1 MLDFHATELQR
12 SVSAEGMGVISQS
25 KSLSHAQ
32 MLRGEV
38 GRGKDCSAL
47 CLFSPP
53 TFVSCLLSIFS
64 NMPAPYLLLS
74 NPPHGEIDV
83 SLIAGSFGFTAAEA
97 RMRANFPAPEIWF
110 ADTDLDALKRTGGAL
125 MKGGAKVRIIKGSM
139 LSAIPPTDHMTS
151 FAFNPDGFAVQLRS
165 DSTFSAAYDAR
176 LIIVSSRPKAN
187 PKIAIERPK
196 PQLDHSS
203 SPKLKGRS
211 SVGGIITTDPNDD
224 ATARV
229 DGYSGEIDPW
239 FLDLYFIVQSKVRR
253 LRARTGKVDYS
264 GLGTDLKPV
273 AKQNHAEFLNR
284 ITAQFTRVAVD
295 ERLVDVPPPRPSM
308 ISGKGLPVILES
320 IDPALKNVKM
330 EDLQSRLVFLS
341 LL

>member
-1 MLDFHATELQR
+1 
-12 SVSAEGMGVISQS
+12 
-25 KSLSHAQ
+25 

-47 CLFSPP
+47 G
-53 TFVSCLLSIFS
+53 LLSPTTFISSRSSVFS
-64 NMPAPYLLLS
+64 DMPAPYLLLS

-83 SLIAGSFGFTAAEA
+83 ALVAPSFGFTAAEA

-125 MKGGAKVRIIKGSM
+125 VKGGVKVRIIKGSM
-139 LSAIPPTDHMTS
+139 LCAIPPANHMTS
-151 FAFNPDGFAVQLRS
+151 FAFHPDRLTVQLQS
-165 DSTFSAAYDAR
+165 DSSFSAAYDAR

-187 PKIAIERPK
+187 PTITTERPT
-196 PQLDHSS
+196 PQ
-203 SPKLKGRS
+203 R
-211 SVGGIITTDPNDD
+211 GIVATDLRGQ
-224 ATARV
+224 ATAGV
-229 DGYSGEIDPW
+229 DAHSGAMDPW

-264 GLGTDLKPV
+264 GLGPDLKPV
-273 AKQNHAEFLNR
+273 AKLNHAELLSR
-284 ITAQFTRVAVD
+284 IKAQFTKAAFD
-295 ERLVDVPPPRPSM
+295 ERLVDVPAPKRSM

-320 IDPALKNVKM
+320 IDPALKNITI

>member
-1 MLDFHATELQR
+1 
-12 SVSAEGMGVISQS
+12 
-25 KSLSHAQ
+25 
-32 MLRGEV
+32 
-38 GRGKDCSAL
+38 
-47 CLFSPP
+47 
-53 TFVSCLLSIFS
+53 
-64 NMPAPYLLLS
+64 MPATYLLLS

-83 SLIAGSFGFTAAEA
+83 AVIAGSFGFTAAEA

-110 ADTDLDALKRTGGAL
+110 AGTDLDALKRTGGAL

-139 LSAIPPTDHMTS
+139 LCAIPPADHVTS
-151 FAFNPDGFAVQLRS
+151 FAFDPERFAVQLQS
-165 DSTFSAAYDAR
+165 DNSFSVAYDAR

-187 PKIAIERPK
+187 PTITIERPT
-196 PQLDHSS
+196 PQ
-203 SPKLKGRS
+203 R
-211 SVGGIITTDPNDD
+211 GILSTDAHAQ
-224 ATARV
+224 ATAGV
-229 DGYSGEIDPW
+229 DRYRGESDPW

-273 AKQNHAEFLNR
+273 AKHNHAELLNR
-284 ITAQFTRVAVD
+284 IRARFTKAAFD
-295 ERLVDVPPPRPSM
+295 ERLVDVPAPKPSM

-320 IDPALKNVKM
+320 IDPALKNLRI

>member
-1 MLDFHATELQR
+1 
-12 SVSAEGMGVISQS
+12 
-25 KSLSHAQ
+25 

-38 GRGKDCSAL
+38 GRGKDCCAL
-47 CLFSPP
+47 CLFSPQ
-53 TFVSCLLSIFS
+53 TFVSSHLSVFS
-64 NMPAPYLLLS
+64 DMPAPYLLLS
-74 NPPHGEIDV
+74 NPPHGEIDAA
-83 SLIAGSFGFTAAEA
+83 LIASSFGFTAAEA

-139 LSAIPPTDHMTS
+139 LSVIPPPDHMAS
-151 FAFNPDGFAVQLRS
+151 FAFQPERFDVQLRS
-165 DSTFSAAYDAR
+165 DSSFSTAYDAR

-187 PKIAIERPK
+187 PTIAIERPK
-196 PQLDHSS
+196 PQLSHSS
-203 SPKLKGRS
+203 SPKLRDRS
-211 SVGGIITTDPNDD
+211 STGGTATTDPHDD

-284 ITAQFTRVAVD
+284 IKTQFAKAAFD

-308 ISGKGLPVILES
+308 VSGKGLPVILES
-320 IDPALKNVKM
+320 IDPALKNLKM

>member
-1 MLDFHATELQR
+1 MLDFHAAELQR

-53 TFVSCLLSIFS
+53 TFLLSPSSVFS
-64 NMPAPYLLLS
+64 DMPAQYLLLS
-74 NPPHGEIDV
+74 SPPHGEIDV
-83 SLIAGSFGFTAAEA
+83 ALIAGSFGFTAAEA

-139 LSAIPPTDHMTS
+139 LSAIPPTDHIAS
-151 FAFNPDGFAVQLRS
+151 FAFHPDRFAVQLRS
-165 DSTFSAAYDAR
+165 DSTFSAAYDTR
-176 LIIVSSRPKAN
+176 LIIVSSRPQAN
-187 PKIAIERPK
+187 PTIAIERPK

-203 SPKLKGRS
+203 SPKLRGR
-211 SVGGIITTDPNDD
+211 GAGATITTDPNDD

-253 LRARTGKVDYS
+253 LRARAGKVDYS

-273 AKQNHAEFLNR
+273 AKQNHAELLNR
-284 ITAQFTRVAVD
+284 ITAQFTRASFD

-308 ISGKGLPVILES
+308 ISGKGLPVILEA
-320 IDPALKNVKM
+320 IDPALKNIKM

>member
-1 MLDFHATELQR
+1 
-12 SVSAEGMGVISQS
+12 
-25 KSLSHAQ
+25 
-32 MLRGEV
+32 
-38 GRGKDCSAL
+38 
-47 CLFSPP
+47 
-53 TFVSCLLSIFS
+53 
-64 NMPAPYLLLS
+64 MPATYLLLS

-83 SLIAGSFGFTAAEA
+83 AVIAGSFGFTAAEA

-110 ADTDLDALKRTGGAL
+110 AGTDLDALKRTGGAL

-139 LSAIPPTDHMTS
+139 LCAIPSADHITS
-151 FAFNPDGFAVQLRS
+151 FAFDPERFAVQLQS
-165 DSTFSAAYDAR
+165 DNSFSVAYDAR

-187 PKIAIERPK
+187 PTIAIERPT
-196 PQLDHSS
+196 PQ
-203 SPKLKGRS
+203 R
-211 SVGGIITTDPNDD
+211 GIISTDPHAQ
-224 ATARV
+224 ATAGV
-229 DGYSGEIDPW
+229 DRYRGESDPW

-273 AKQNHAEFLNR
+273 AKHNHAELLNR
-284 ITAQFTRVAVD
+284 IKARFTKAAFD
-295 ERLVDVPPPRPSM
+295 ERLVDVPAPKPSM

-320 IDPALKNVKM
+320 IDPALKNLRI

>member
-1 MLDFHATELQR
+1 M
-12 SVSAEGMGVISQS
+12 
-25 KSLSHAQ
+25 
-32 MLRGEV
+32 RG
-38 GRGKDCSAL
+38 GKDCSAL

-53 TFVSCLLSIFS
+53 TFVSSRSSVFS
-64 NMPAPYLLLS
+64 DMPATYLLLS

-83 SLIAGSFGFTAAEA
+83 ALIAGCFGFTAAEA

-125 MKGGAKVRIIKGSM
+125 MKGGAKVRIINGSM
-139 LSAIPPTDHMTS
+139 LSAIPPADHMAS
-151 FAFNPDGFAVQLRS
+151 FTFQPERFTVQLRS
-165 DSTFSAAYDAR
+165 DSSFSTAYDAR

-187 PKIAIERPK
+187 PTIAIERPK
-196 PQLDHSS
+196 PQLSHSS
-203 SPKLKGRS
+203 SPKLRDRFGT
-211 SVGGIITTDPNDD
+211 GGTVTTDPPDD

-253 LRARTGKVDYS
+253 LRARTGKIDYS

-273 AKQNHAEFLNR
+273 AKHNHAELLNR
-284 ITAQFTRVAVD
+284 IKTQFTKAALD
-295 ERLVDVPPPRPSM
+295 ERLVDVPPPRPSTV
-308 ISGKGLPVILES
+308 SGKGLPVILES
-320 IDPALKNVKM
+320 IDPALKNLRM